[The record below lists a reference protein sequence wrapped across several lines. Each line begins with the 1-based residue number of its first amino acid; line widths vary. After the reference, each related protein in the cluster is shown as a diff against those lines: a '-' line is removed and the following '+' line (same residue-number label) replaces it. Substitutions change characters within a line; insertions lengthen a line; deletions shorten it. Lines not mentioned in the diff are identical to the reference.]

1 MSLRPLLAAS
11 LAATLLVAALP
22 ACAAE
27 PLSAEP
33 VSPKTEGSIG
43 VVSFERAGATSGSMP
58 DVAILLAQ
66 RLSTR
71 GVERVVGPDELSIAA
86 VADPSPDPLVDW
98 AGEAGVEALVVGRTT
113 RIGSRLSV
121 DARLRQASTGERLGS
136 PFYAEIARQEDL
148 AGAVD
153 ELAGEV
159 MSRLASVAPPEPGS
173 KASKQAE
180 PAPRP
185 STPYRREEPIDIQA
199 DELEAIT
206 DEGRKRFLFVGN
218 VRAVQ
223 GPIALRAD
231 RLEAF
236 YPPGS
241 SELERLIATGHVVI
255 DQEDRTVFCDRATMV
270 RAEDRIV
277 CTGNARIEQDCDRV
291 SGREIIFHLDREVL
305 KVNGAAD
312 VQINPDDAKCV
323 ARAGA
328 TP

>member
-1 MSLRPLLAAS
+1 
-11 LAATLLVAALP
+11 LLVAAVP
-22 ACAAE
+22 AAAAE
-27 PLSAEP
+27 ALSGAA

-43 VVSFERAGATSGSMP
+43 VVSFESAGATRQSMP

-86 VADPSPDPLVDW
+86 VADPTPDQIVSW
-98 AGEAGVEALVVGRTT
+98 ADEADVEALVVGRTT

-121 DARLRQASTGERLGS
+121 DARLHGATTGEQLGS
-136 PFYAEIARQEDL
+136 PFYAEVARLEDL

-153 ELAGEV
+153 DLTGKVLE
-159 MSRLASVAPPEPGS
+159 RLASVAPAQPVASAPS
-173 KASKQAE
+173 KAR
-180 PAPRP
+180 AP
-185 STPYRREEPIDIQA
+185 SPYRREEPIDIQA

-206 DEGRKRFLFVGN
+206 EDDRKRFLFVGN
-218 VRAVQ
+218 VRAEQ
-223 GPIALRAD
+223 GPVALKAD

-241 SELERLIATGHVVI
+241 SELERLIATGHVII
-255 DQEDRTVFCDRATMV
+255 DQKDRTVFCDRATLV
-270 RAEDRIV
+270 RAQDRIV

-291 SGREIIFHLDREVL
+291 SGHEIIFHLDTEVL

-328 TP
+328 AR